1 MFTNSA
7 AYCGFTLRQSE
18 VVVIVGLDART
29 HQRIAA
35 LMQRVLIVDPH
46 PASAKMLAELLRN
59 ISACQLWT
67 APDAARGLSLARAVE
82 PHLVFL
88 DQSADFDAAAF
99 SRAFR
104 RSELASR
111 KAPIILFC
119 GQATAATILG
129 ARDAGVH
136 EFLRKPFTIKDLLRR
151 LEAVATR
158 PRDWVEGIGYIGPDR
173 RRFNSGDYSGPLKRR
188 VDHAV
193 TPDAARVEQSLR
205 ILKSAVAAIDID
217 PRQALRAMLTQVEE
231 LRSSGRAKADPS
243 VRAAAMALGQRLV
256 EVGPDGLRG
265 GDLEPLTRPLLAL
278 LPADSAPRR
287 PAA

>member
-1 MFTNSA
+1 
-7 AYCGFTLRQSE
+7 
-18 VVVIVGLDART
+18 VVVGLDART

-46 PASAKMLAELLRN
+46 PASAKLLAELLRN
-59 ISACQLWT
+59 IATCQIWT
-67 APDAARGLSLARAVE
+67 AQDKSRGLALAGAVE
-82 PHLVFL
+82 PHVVFI

-104 RSELASR
+104 RGELACR
-111 KAPIILFC
+111 KAPIIMFC

-151 LEAVATR
+151 MEAVATR

-193 TPDAARVEQSLR
+193 TPDEARVEQSLR
-205 ILKSAVAAIDID
+205 ILKSALAAIGSD
-217 PRQALRAMLTQVEE
+217 PRQALRAMLAQVEE
-231 LRSSGRAKADPS
+231 LRESGRAKTDPE
-243 VRAAAMALGQRLV
+243 VRAAATALGRKLF
-256 EVGPDGLRG
+256 EVGPEGLRLE
-265 GDLEPLTRPLLAL
+265 DLEPLTRPLLAL
-278 LPADSAPRR
+278 LPAEAAPRR